1 MKTSEILE
9 LVRAGFTRDEIN
21 QMDNPQNPQD
31 NPQEKQTPVGS
42 DQAGDQ
48 DKEQEKQTPAGSEE
62 QPAENKPDSNFKEF
76 ADTVKEMIASNK
88 ELMKVIQASNLQND
102 SHGNNSVDDIN
113 HQAEDILKSIVAPAK
128 EKEDKNNVR

>member
-1 MKTSEILE
+1 MKASEILE
-9 LVRAGFTRDEIN
+9 LVRAGFTREEIN

-62 QPAENKPDSNFKEF
+62 PAAENKPDSNFKEF
-76 ADTVKEMIASNK
+76 ADTMREMIASNK
-88 ELMKVIQASNLQND
+88 ELMKVIQDSNLQND
-102 SHGNNSVDDIN
+102 SHGNNSIDDIN
-113 HQAEDILKSIVAPAK
+113 HRAEDILTAIIAPKK
-128 EKEDKNNVR
+128 EGK

>member
-31 NPQEKQTPVGS
+31 NPQEKQTSVGS
-42 DQAGDQ
+42 DQAGDL

-62 QPAENKPDSNFKEF
+62 PAAENKPDSISEF
-76 ADTVKEMIASNK
+76 ASTIKEMIATNK
-88 ELMKVIQASNLQND
+88 DLMKVIQASNLQND
-102 SHGNNSVDDIN
+102 SHGNNSIDDIN
-113 HQAEDILKSIVAPAK
+113 HKAEDILKSIVAPQK
-128 EKEDKNNVR
+128 EGK

>member
-31 NPQEKQTPVGS
+31 NPQEKQTLVGS

-48 DKEQEKQTPAGSEE
+48 DKEQEKQTSLGSEE
-62 QPAENKPDSNFKEF
+62 PAAENKPDSTFKEF
-76 ADTVKEMIASNK
+76 ADTVKEMIATNK
-88 ELMKVIQASNLQND
+88 ELMKVIQDSNLQND
-102 SHGNNSVDDIN
+102 SHGNNSIDDIN
-113 HQAEDILKSIVAPAK
+113 HQAEDILKSIVAPK
-128 EKEDKNNVR
+128 KGG